1 MKGYIDMQHYF
12 TFAQTNYAIF
22 SLWSMLS
29 YFYFSIKKNPI
40 STTVTVVND
49 NNNNTNN
56 ETENQLENEVN
67 ANSAEQK
74 SSNDFIFNSQRIG
87 SPVMSTERG
96 TATAT
101 ETVAQQPKYSFNIFD
116 GTGAASGAFAEF
128 IHDGDSDD
136 ENEDNAQTDH
146 WAAVQD
152 HI

>member
-1 MKGYIDMQHYF
+1 MIDNIDMQHYF
-12 TFAQTNYAIF
+12 TVAQTNYALF
-22 SLWSMLS
+22 SLWVMLS
-29 YFYFSIKKNPI
+29 YLYFSIKKKPI
-40 STTVTVVND
+40 STTVTVND
-49 NNNNTNN
+49 NNNNTSND
-56 ETENQLENEVN
+56 TENQLEDEVN

-74 SSNDFIFNSQRIG
+74 TSNDFIFNSQRIIG
-87 SPVMSTERG
+87 TPMMSTERG

-116 GTGAASGAFAEF
+116 GTGASGAFAEF